1 MIVHFDADL
10 RPNHVVHHASL
21 AYHDMLRVQADR
33 SFVHLAEDVPLHEI
47 AIERAADGGFRA
59 FHAPADGERREL
71 AQAPLAEDE
80 PLPPAADVK
89 AVRAGLLQQADHWF
103 GRQAELRFPLAAIHA
118 AKARASYADIR
129 AEAAERGIGPDQLLA
144 DIETRATES
153 HAALLTLDAERRAL
167 KRSIADAPDRAALD
181 ALRARL
187 T

>member
-21 AYHDMLRVQADR
+21 AYHDMLRAQADP

-47 AIERAADGGFRA
+47 EIERAADGGFRA
-59 FHAPADGERREL
+59 FHAPEDGERREL

-80 PLPPAADVK
+80 PLPPLADIEM
-89 AVRAGLLQQADHWF
+89 VRTALLQQADHWF

-118 AKARASYADIR
+118 AKVRAPTEAHA
-129 AEAAERGIGPDQLLA
+129 AEAEDRGVSAVELHALIIDRAAEADAAILA
-144 DIETRATES
+144 
-153 HAALLTLDAERRAL
+153 LDAERRAL
-167 KRSIADAPDRAALD
+167 KRAIAEAPDRAALD
-181 ALRARL
+181 TLRARL